1 MLLILTFIIGFL
13 LLGFIS
19 LYFGAKL
26 AIIGL
31 EDIANHL
38 GISHLLVGLTVLA
51 IGTSLPEI
59 SVSIMGGI
67 DKLTGI
73 DPTIDGI
80 VIGNKIGSFFTQITL
95 ILGILG
101 LSQSIMVSKWELRRE
116 GPMLFF
122 SIFLFLIFAIDGI
135 LSRIEG
141 ILMIIAYITYL
152 LLVIWSEK
160 RIVKARID
168 IQNMKKERFQ
178 PQDFEIIETTL
189 KSSSLRKDIGIFFL
203 GLFILLVGAEI
214 TLLSAHNLAKE
225 FNIPEN
231 VIGILIVGIGTS
243 LPELVA
249 DLTAIRRR
257 SCGIAIGDI
266 LGSNICDILL
276 ATGSGVL
283 IIDFN
288 VTPILLF
295 FDIPMLLIGLSI
307 AIFLLWSQKKL
318 TQWEAALLIGF
329 YGFYVV
335 LKLMFFQI

>member
-1 MLLILTFIIGFL
+1 MLTLTLIIGFL
-13 LLGFIS
+13 LLGFIG

-31 EDIANHL
+31 ESIANRL
-38 GISHLLVGLTVLA
+38 GISHLLVGLTILA

-59 SVSIMGGI
+59 TVSIMGGI

-73 DPTIDGI
+73 DTAIDGI

-101 LSQSIMVSKWELRRE
+101 ISQSIMVSKWELRRE

-122 SIFLFLIFAIDGI
+122 SILIFLIFAIDGV

-141 ILMIIAYITYL
+141 ILMIIAYIAYL
-152 LLVIWSEK
+152 LIIIWSEK
-160 RIVKARID
+160 KIVKAGLK
-168 IQNMKKERFQ
+168 IQNIKKGRLQ
-178 PQDFEIIETTL
+178 TQDFEIIENPIKTP
-189 KSSSLRKDIGIFFL
+189 SPRKDIGIL
-203 GLFILLVGAEI
+203 LIGLFILLVGAEV
-214 TLLSAHNLAKE
+214 TLLSAHRLATE
-225 FNIPEN
+225 LRIPEN
-231 VIGILIVGIGTS
+231 VIGVLIVGIGTS

-249 DLTAIRRR
+249 DLTALRRR

-276 ATGSGVL
+276 ASGSGVL

-307 AIFLLWSQKKL
+307 AIFFLWSQKKL
-318 TQWEAALLIGF
+318 KQWEAALLIGF
-329 YGFYVV
+329 YGFYVAS
-335 LKLMFFQI
+335 KLMFFQI

>member
-1 MLLILTFIIGFL
+1 MLTLTLIIGFL
-13 LLGFIS
+13 LLGFIG

-31 EDIANHL
+31 ESIANRL
-38 GISHLLVGLTVLA
+38 GISHLLVGLTILA

-59 SVSIMGGI
+59 TVSIMGGI

-73 DPTIDGI
+73 DTAIDGI

-101 LSQSIMVSKWELRRE
+101 ISQSIMVSKWELRRE

-122 SIFLFLIFAIDGI
+122 SILIFLIFAIDGV

-141 ILMIIAYITYL
+141 ILMIIAYIAYL
-152 LLVIWSEK
+152 LIIIWSEK
-160 RIVKARID
+160 KIVKAGLK
-168 IQNMKKERFQ
+168 IQNIKKGRLQ
-178 PQDFEIIETTL
+178 TQDFEIIENPIKTPL
-189 KSSSLRKDIGIFFL
+189 PRKDIGIL
-203 GLFILLVGAEI
+203 LIGLFILLVGAEV
-214 TLLSAHNLAKE
+214 TLLSAHRLATE
-225 FNIPEN
+225 LRIPEN
-231 VIGILIVGIGTS
+231 VIGVLIVGIGTS

-249 DLTAIRRR
+249 DLTALRRR
-257 SCGIAIGDI
+257 SCGIAVGDI

-283 IIDFN
+283 ITDFN
-288 VTPILLF
+288 VAPILLF

-307 AIFLLWSQKKL
+307 AIFFLWSQKKL
-318 TQWEAALLIGF
+318 KQWEAALLIGF
-329 YGFYVV
+329 YGFYVAS
-335 LKLMFFQI
+335 KLMFFQI